1 MFKKITRFFKNWL
14 QQWKDYFQMRTNDR
28 LTAKLHKALMQ
39 EIADRTVLKKEI
51 LEYIQTEFKV
61 NPRSKHIP
69 MNIRRQIVEGVYKKF
84 RSRMEPLKVHVNY
97 SLQFAQ

>member
-1 MFKKITRFFKNWL
+1 MLKKITRFFKNWL

-28 LTAKLHKALMQ
+28 LTNKLFKAQ
-39 EIADRTVLKKEI
+39 IKDIKERTELKKEI
-51 LEYIQTEFKV
+51 LEYIQSEFKV

-69 MNIRRQIVEGVYKKF
+69 MNIRRQIVEGVYNRF
-84 RSRMEPLKVHVNY
+84 RSRMEPLKVNVNY